1 MFPRQ
6 VGPWLAYMGQ
16 DVVWSSSSLG
26 FGMTSASNQLNKY
39 WVIKVLTDSFLEH
52 RMSFIQITILILNQ
66 VVVLLKWVIVDKCQ
80 RAVKLFKPFLK
91 QSHSIHPN
99 SISNLVN
106 SSSCISSWDVQGCP
120 SFFSLSKPWHM
131 EGPWLFLCS
140 SV

>member
-66 VVVLLKWVIVDKCQ
+66 VVVLLKWEIVDKCQ

-106 SSSCISSWDVQGCP
+106 SSSCISSWDVQGCL
-120 SFFSLSKPWHM
+120 SKFFFSQ
-131 EGPWLFLCS
+131 
-140 SV
+140 